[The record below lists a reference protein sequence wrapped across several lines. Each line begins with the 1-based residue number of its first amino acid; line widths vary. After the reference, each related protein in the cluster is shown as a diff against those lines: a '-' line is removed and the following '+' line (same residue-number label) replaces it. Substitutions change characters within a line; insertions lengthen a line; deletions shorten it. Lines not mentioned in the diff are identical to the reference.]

1 MREIAMMKDTSVL
14 AWSAILT
21 FLMLATASLLRS
33 QGWTTAGMRI
43 AFGNRDDLLPATPVA
58 GRAERAA
65 RNMVENL
72 VLLIAL
78 IAAARFAGR
87 AGPHVDLGATLFFWA
102 RVAYWPCYLA
112 GVIYLRTA
120 LWLISILGL
129 GMTAVALL

>member
-1 MREIAMMKDTSVL
+1 MMKDTSVL

-43 AFGNRDDLLPATPVA
+43 AFGNRDDLPPATPVA
-58 GRAERAA
+58 GRAERAG
-65 RNMVENL
+65 RNMLENL
-72 VLLIAL
+72 VLLVAL
-78 IAAARFAGR
+78 IAAARFADG
-87 AGPHVDLGATLFFWA
+87 AGPHVDLGATLFFLA

-129 GMTAVALL
+129 GMIAVALL

>member
-1 MREIAMMKDTSVL
+1 MMKDTSVL
-14 AWSAILT
+14 AWSAILP

-43 AFGNRDDLLPATPVA
+43 AFGNRDDLPPTTPMA

-72 VLLIAL
+72 ALLIAL
-78 IAAARFAGR
+78 IAAARFAGG

-129 GMTAVALL
+129 GMIAVALL